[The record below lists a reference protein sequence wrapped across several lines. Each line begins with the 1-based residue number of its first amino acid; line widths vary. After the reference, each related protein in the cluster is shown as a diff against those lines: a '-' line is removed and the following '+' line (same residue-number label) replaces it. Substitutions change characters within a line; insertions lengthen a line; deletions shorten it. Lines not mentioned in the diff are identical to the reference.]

1 MESRVVVQRL
11 SSVDVAVARQTFAVM
26 LEAFQEEPSALSDAY
41 LERLLTRPDFWGF
54 SASIGDEVIG
64 GLTAHTLPMTRN
76 ESEEVFLYD
85 IAILQSFRR
94 LGAGR
99 MLIDSLRQAARDLGI
114 SVVFVPVDEVDEEA
128 SGFYRSLQGT
138 ESPVRFFVW
147 ESDPVH
153 E

>member
-1 MESRVVVQRL
+1 MESKVGVRRL
-11 SSVDVAVARQTFAVM
+11 CHADVPVARQTFAAMV
-26 LEAFQEEPSALSDAY
+26 EAFQEEPSFLSDAY
-41 LERLLTRPDFWGF
+41 LERLLAGEDFWVI

-76 ESEEVFLYD
+76 ESDEVFLYD
-85 IAILQSFRR
+85 IAILERFRR

-99 MLIDSLRQAARDLGI
+99 MLIDSLRHEALKVGI

-128 SGFYRSLQGT
+128 LEFYRSLNGT

-147 ESDPVH
+147 D
-153 E
+153 

>member
-1 MESRVVVQRL
+1 MESRVVVRRL
-11 SSVDVAVARQTFAVM
+11 SSVDITLARQTFAVM
-26 LEAFQEEPSALSDAY
+26 LEAYEEEPSVLSDAY
-41 LERLLTRPDFWGF
+41 LERLLTRQDFWVF

-85 IAILQSFRR
+85 IAVLESFRR

-99 MLIDSLRQAARDLGI
+99 LLIDSLRQAARDVGI
-114 SVVFVPVDEVDEEA
+114 TVVFVPVDEVDEEA
-128 SGFYRSLQGT
+128 SEFYRTLQGA

-147 ESDPVH
+147 E
-153 E
+153 

>member
-1 MESRVVVQRL
+1 MESRVVVRRL

-26 LEAFQEEPSALSDAY
+26 IEAFEEEPSVLSDAY
-41 LERLLTRPDFWGF
+41 LERLLARPDFWVF

-64 GLTAHTLPMTRN
+64 GVTAHTLPMTRN

-85 IAILQSFRR
+85 IAILQRFRR

-99 MLIDSLRQAARDLGI
+99 MLIDSLRQAAQDVGI

-128 SGFYRSLQGT
+128 SEFYRSLQGA

-147 ESDPVH
+147 E
-153 E
+153 

>member
-1 MESRVVVQRL
+1 METRVVVKRL
-11 SSVDVAVARQTFAVM
+11 SSADIAVARQTLAVM
-26 LEAFQEEPSALSDAY
+26 LQAFEEEPSVLSDAY
-41 LERLLTRPDFWGF
+41 LERLLTRQDFWVF

-85 IAILQSFRR
+85 IAVRESFRR

-99 MLIDSLRQAARDLGI
+99 MLIDYLRQAARDVGI
-114 SVVFVPVDEVDEEA
+114 TVVFVPVDEADEEA
-128 SGFYRSLQGT
+128 IEFYRSLQGA

-147 ESDPVH
+147 E
-153 E
+153 